1 MSDQAAPIHPL
12 ATSSMSGSIFRNRNF
27 ILLWCAYTTSA
38 LGDHLSEMAFLFM
51 QDALDRPDSTS
62 INAIMLFMFMAP
74 YVALGP
80 IMGWLADRLPR
91 KWIMITADLVRALF
105 MFSLM
110 AGFGL
115 LFTAFAGA
123 DWSDRLAATG
133 KYPSLNRWLYALP
146 LLMTGIFAAM
156 FSPSRAAMLPTLIR
170 TDQFV
175 RGNGLMNA
183 MGPIA
188 SIASV
193 LLGAWLV
200 KRFGPATNFRLD
212 ALTFLASATIIL
224 FIVPPPRPA
233 VIPNQQRGNKSLI
246 LGLRYC
252 RRHHRV
258 VELISVIVLFWTA
271 AGAVRSVIPA
281 LVSRAGGEFA
291 DIANYNASL
300 AIGMLLGAMLLAMLG
315 DVLKSEIAISW
326 SLLGAGL
333 SILTLAIVWI
343 AGLGNAGALPAM
355 FLTGMFG
362 SCVLVSANALLQKVV
377 PNFFRGRVFGVRDV
391 TSMSGLLL
399 ATGLLGIPN
408 WSNLDRFVP
417 LILVLVAVMLLT
429 GGTIATVVRLRR
441 GRFGPMLTFWKNFS
455 DFYCRFWFRTRRDGS
470 CTIPAVGPAIV
481 AANHNSTLD
490 PFVLVSASP
499 NRVMGYMIAK
509 EYTRIPVLRSIVRSI
524 ECIPVNRSGVDTASV
539 KAALRYLKA
548 GKLLGI
554 FPQGRVQDPA
564 EPVEVREG
572 IGMLALR
579 SGAPVIP
586 AYISGIQ
593 YSDAVFSPFIRRH
606 RAVVRYGK
614 PVDLSRWIGREKDRK
629 AYREVAEHIVECIL
643 TLKPE
648 GE

>member
-1 MSDQAAPIHPL
+1 MA
-12 ATSSMSGSIFRNRNF
+12 GSIFRNRNF

-74 YVALGP
+74 YVVLGP

-91 KWIMITADLVRALF
+91 KWIMITADLVRAVF

-123 DWSDRLAATG
+123 DWSERIATTG
-133 KYPSLNRWLYALP
+133 EYPHLNRWLYALP
-146 LLMTGIFAAM
+146 LLLTGIFAAM

-200 KRFGPATNFRLD
+200 NTFGPATNFRLD

-233 VIPNQQRGNKSLI
+233 VIPNQQRGSKSLI

-252 RRHHRV
+252 LHHHRV
-258 VELISVIVLFWTA
+258 VELIAVIVLFWTA

-300 AIGMLLGAMLLAMLG
+300 AIGMLLGAMILAMIG
-315 DVLKSEIAISW
+315 DLLKSEIAISW

-333 SILTLAIVWI
+333 SILALAIIWV
-343 AGLGNAGALPAM
+343 AGLGNASAFPAM
-355 FLTGMFG
+355 FLTGLFG
-362 SCVLVSANALLQKVV
+362 SCVLVSANALLQKSV

-408 WSNLDRFVP
+408 WSNIDRFVP
-417 LILVLVAVMLLT
+417 LILALVAAMLLT

-441 GRFGPMLTFWKNFS
+441 GRFGPVLTFWKNFS
-455 DFYCRFWFRTRRDGS
+455 DFYCRFWFRARRDGP
-470 CTIPAVGPAIV
+470 CTIPAVGQAIV

-490 PFVLVSASP
+490 PFVLVSGSP

-509 EYTRIPVLRSIVRSI
+509 EYTRIPVLRSIVKASA
-524 ECIPVNRSGVDTASV
+524 CIPVNRSGVDTASV
-539 KAALRYLKA
+539 KGALRYLKA

-593 YSDAVFSPFIRRH
+593 HSDAVFSPFIRRH
-606 RAVVRYGK
+606 RAVVCYGK
-614 PVDLSRWIGREKDRK
+614 PVDLSRWKGREKDRA
-629 AYREVAEHIVECIL
+629 AYREVAEHIMECIMA
-643 TLKPE
+643 LKPD
-648 GE
+648 